1 MKDIEKGFTGGLL
14 GGYAGEGHTHT
25 VKRGGIIEGKAS
37 HVPLEDGVYH
47 DEWFTGERS
56 GGGQEVLAIGD
67 QKFTRVY
74 AGGASNEAFLDHL
87 GLTVDDVNGY
97 LVDKLKALGDRTRLF
112 KDCVPQP
119 DGKWQYSYKVTD
131 VFGNSGT
138 TTSVESIHYNNMRVF
153 VHAFVLCPIA

>member
-1 MKDIEKGFTGGLL
+1 MKEIEHGLTQGLL
-14 GGYAGEGHTHT
+14 GGFAGEGHLHATS
-25 VKRGGIIEGKAS
+25 RGGIVDGKS
-37 HVPLEDGVYH
+37 VHIPVDGGEYH
-47 DEWFTGERS
+47 DEWFTGERT

-87 GLTVDDVNGY
+87 GLKVDDVNNY
-97 LVDKLKALGDRTRLF
+97 LVDKLKSLGERTRLF

-119 DGKWQYSYKVTD
+119 DGKWQYSYKIKD

-138 TTSVESIHYNNMRVF
+138 TTSVESILYDNMRVF
-153 VHAFVLCPIA
+153 VHAFVLCPIV